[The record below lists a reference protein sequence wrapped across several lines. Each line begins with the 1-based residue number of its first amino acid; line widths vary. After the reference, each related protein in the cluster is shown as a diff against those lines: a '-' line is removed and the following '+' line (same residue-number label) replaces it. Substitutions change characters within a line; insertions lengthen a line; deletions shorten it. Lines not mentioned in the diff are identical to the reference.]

1 MYAFSNGIDLMGVWE
16 AEVTFLT
23 DTIIYT
29 ADPMVSRSYF
39 MQKCPPYYLASIG
52 PRGVKMQI

>member
-1 MYAFSNGIDLMGVWE
+1 MGVWE
-16 AEVTFLT
+16 VEVTFLT